1 MPGAWPGLLSQE
13 PHDDRLASTGRSSHR
28 VVVMISNP

>member
-28 VVVMISNP
+28 LWS